1 MSKIENEI
9 LSHYELFIN
18 RNVNSLE
25 ELKFLLEGLKSFVK
39 DYFSVEEI
47 KKNFDVLYLNHRRQ
61 FRLDLK
67 KKYGIFKED
76 KLLQLFLDDVVFF
89 TRDFSQLE
97 IIINGFIARLE
108 KYYL

>member
-1 MSKIENEI
+1 MNKQENEFI
-9 LSHYELFIN
+9 SHYELFIN
-18 RNVNSLE
+18 RNVNYLE
-25 ELKFLLEGLKSFVK
+25 ELKYLLEGLKCFVNE
-39 DYFSVEEI
+39 YFNVEEI

-76 KLLQLFLDDVVFF
+76 KLIQTFLDDVVFF
-89 TRDFSQLE
+89 TRDYSQLE
-97 IIINGFIARLE
+97 LIINGFIAHLE